1 MRKHPSDWVSSR
13 KPIEVQVA
21 AVVCVIIALATG
33 KAVSTT
39 FKALCP
45 TYAEQVKMDKTE
57 FCQTHYNNF
66 MKTGTVSDKRRSGR
80 PPKLPHSVALEASK
94 ILKAGTTIKAYPKAD
109 AKRMIDVHVLWT
121 SIDLACAECREV

>member
-13 KPIEVQVA
+13 KPIEVRVA

-39 FKALCP
+39 FKALYP

-66 MKTGTVSDKRRSGR
+66 MKTGTVSDRHPRFVPVPAAHGLTHLVPESVRDPRLYQRLQQDRRLQALLISVQHEEA
-80 PPKLPHSVALEASK
+80 PIPHMMMM
-94 ILKAGTTIKAYPKAD
+94 T
-109 AKRMIDVHVLWT
+109 
-121 SIDLACAECREV
+121 